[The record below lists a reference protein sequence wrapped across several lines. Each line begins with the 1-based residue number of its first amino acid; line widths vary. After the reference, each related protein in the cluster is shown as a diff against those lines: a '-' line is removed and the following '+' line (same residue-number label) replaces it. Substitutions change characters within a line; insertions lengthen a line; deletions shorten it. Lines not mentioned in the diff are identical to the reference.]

1 MNKSDKRVTPFG
13 FIPSKTHPITYQIGE
28 NPIGAQSSKAVA
40 PELLTAQEVGNYFVW
55 PAGADNKEPST
66 VKELIKGNRLIPSLI
81 EKQIAILYGRGL
93 QLFTEEVNDKGDII
107 RHYLKDRDIQAWL
120 DSWQENGIADDVR
133 TYINKCIR
141 SYYYSE
147 GIFTKYHFTA
157 GIRAGI
163 RGSKPV
169 AGLEHVSETRC
180 RFCTRRNLH
189 DRHDVENKDFDL
201 VMVGNWAADTI
212 RNEYRIYPR
221 LDHTNPTGKPS
232 PISYSRNPNYGE
244 EVYAT
249 NVFFNGIRAWIQ
261 GCNATPEY
269 INSFLENA
277 LSARHHVIIPN
288 AWMDAKQQYLMDLC
302 SRNATAKAQG
312 KPLQNIELGKGKGWT
327 IEVGTE
333 YTADLLEQYVNLEL
347 KKLTEFLS
355 GRGKNQGKV
364 YASRSFPGANGE
376 FETWKIEEISQ
387 KYKEYID
394 ALIAYDKRS
403 DMVILSAKG
412 IDSSI
417 SNISSDGVISKS
429 GSDAYYNYL
438 IYLTQQSIPEEVVC
452 ADLNNAIKLNFPD
465 KYAAGIRVGFFRPN
479 VQRQEDTTPSGR
491 MANQAE
497 L

>member
-1 MNKSDKRVTPFG
+1 MNKSNAGLQPFG
-13 FIPSKTHPITYQIGE
+13 YIPSKTHPITYQIGE
-28 NPIGAQSSKAVA
+28 NPLGSQSSQATA
-40 PELLTAQEVGNYFVW
+40 PELLTSKVIGNYHVW
-55 PAGADNKEPST
+55 PAGEDNKEPST

-81 EKQIAILYGRGL
+81 EKQIAILYGRGM

-107 RHYLKDRDIQAWL
+107 RHYLKDAEIIAWL
-120 DSWQENGIADDVR
+120 DSWREAGLAEDVK
-133 TYINKCIR
+133 TYIVKCIR

-147 GIFTKYHFTA
+147 SIFTKWHFTK
-157 GIRAGI
+157 GMRAGI

-180 RFCTRRNLH
+180 RFCTRRNMT
-189 DRHDVENKDFDL
+189 DRHDIENKDFEL
-201 VMVGNWAADTI
+201 VMVGNWAADTV
-212 RNEYRIYPR
+212 RNEYKIYPR
-221 LDHTNPTGKPS
+221 MDYTNPTAFPS
-232 PISYSRNPNYGE
+232 CMSYSRNANYGE

-249 NVFFNGIRAWIQ
+249 NVFFHGIREWIR

-277 LSARHHVIIPN
+277 LSARHHVVIPN
-288 AWMDAKQQYLMDLC
+288 AWIDAKQRYLQELC
-302 SRNATAKAQG
+302 SINAQLKAQG
-312 KPLQNIELGKGKGWT
+312 KQTKNIEFGKGKGWT

-333 YTADLLEQYVNLEL
+333 YTDDLLEQYVNLEL

-364 YASRSFPGANGE
+364 YASRSFCNANGE
-376 FETWKIEEISQ
+376 FESWKIEEISQ

-394 ALIAYDKRS
+394 ALISYDKRS

-417 SNISSDGVISKS
+417 SNIAQDGIVSKS
-429 GSDAYYNYL
+429 GADAYYNYL
-438 IYLTQQSIPEEVVC
+438 IYLTQQSIPEEIVC
-452 ADLNNAIKLNFPD
+452 ADLNYALKLNFPA
-465 KYAAGIRVGFFRPN
+465 KYAQGIRIGFFRPN
-479 VQRQEDTTPSGR
+479 VQRQEDTSPANR
-491 MANQAE
+491 MSNQSE